1 VRETGWCGRKTDFPL
16 YAHLPFEC
24 FNMLI
29 YSKSYKK
36 TKSKGEKRMYD
47 LFSLSLLYVPSK
59 KAGKEKIFCF
69 FEYLN
74 TVVNNYN
81 TKA

>member
-1 VRETGWCGRKTDFPL
+1 
-16 YAHLPFEC
+16 
-24 FNMLI
+24 
-29 YSKSYKK
+29 
-36 TKSKGEKRMYD
+36 MYD
-47 LFSLSLLYVPSK
+47 LFSLSLLYMPSK
-59 KAGKEKIFCF
+59 KAGKKKISCF